1 MEKISILGN
10 QNPEIGTPQQYS
22 VFKVFEIPTVQSP
35 AFGNQQEVAHWEI
48 HVLERGNWRKT
59 DGNTKTGDTVSYT
72 FNQKS
77 LTRKGIKLVVTK
89 GNDKGELILKTK
101 PAKQPKINKIELL
114 DINKHKVTKPL
125 SYVDTLY
132 AKAYCTDMEGETL
145 FFTLWEDDAKGAGHN
160 KINQHN
166 KINTFPVLAK
176 VKKGIAEAKF
186 NMAQYTMAS
195 MVANMQVAKGDKTEG
210 KTHEYYVTA
219 EYFGKL
225 DASNNVNLK
234 NPASNGS
241 PKIESKK
248 TPTTNQPKKPISTQ
262 PKTTPKP
269 PNKKPTPPAPAPKK
283 ETYKKPIT
291 PKAKTKTP
299 DAKGK
304 IKEVSF
310 VDFAGRPL
318 ESAKYGTTVKV
329 KITAQNMKG
338 RTVKLKVWEDDIS
351 NQLVFEHNYILA
363 GDQSFI
369 TLPLT
374 QAMQDKGDDWKEGS
388 EQELFLEVEYAG
400 QSIDSEV
407 IDVDEKVAPKKIE
420 TGRSKAVVKGNN
432 PKGQSNNKCPNCEKP
447 ITAED
452 LKTIFPNADA
462 TKRKSV
468 ADTYNKYMKELGMNT
483 CWNKAHLFAQAM
495 VEGGKSLDLKTGEG
509 MNYAVQ
515 ALPDNFSAFSTT
527 GKRYGPPNE
536 LAFRY
541 GRVDKKNIEMLKTKY
556 HKSNLQYQAANQK
569 MIANTAYS
577 NRKELGNI
585 GGDDG
590 WNYKGRGLIQITG
603 REIYTFCKPY
613 TLKYEN
619 IDVLQNPNLVGEK
632 ISLGVSTSMIF
643 FLWKGINKIANGTKD
658 VKGKICPKV
667 GNNVDIKNSKGV
679 KISTNYDEK
688 QKGFN
693 NITSKV
699 FKIDECKWG
708 TKETKPKV
716 TGKYSTYDN
725 SYVADNKTAY
735 IDIIVPSNRKKE
747 GLLVFFDDS
756 GILFKCYALALGTGG
771 EDRYTNGG
779 YGNVPNG
786 LWNAGLELKT
796 ANVGVSFGNHGVIR
810 LSPKA
815 GDALNASSRSGI
827 LIHCGHTMG
836 DGKKGLTDNGAL
848 MVTHGCIRVYNAD
861 MPQITKHFSDC
872 LASNKKVFVYI
883 EEVNPNS
890 LNQLFADY
898 GTVADPKDL
907 ITNRKNKKNDAQ

>member
-114 DINKHKVTKPL
+114 DVNKHKVTKPL
-125 SYVDTLY
+125 SYADILY

-338 RTVKLKVWEDDIS
+338 RTVKLKVWEDDMS

-369 TLPLT
+369 NLPLT
-374 QAMQDKGDDWKEGS
+374 QAMQDKGDDWKERS

-400 QSIDSEV
+400 QSVDSAV
-407 IDVDEKVAPKKIE
+407 INVDETTKPTKQK
-420 TGRSKAVVKGNN
+420 TGRSMNSVGGSPQKKED
-432 PKGQSNNKCPNCEKP
+432 PNKCPNCDTKLKG
-447 ITAED
+447 ED
-452 LKTIFPNADA
+452 LKTIFPDA
-462 TKRKSV
+462 NPTDLNIV
-468 ADTYNKYMKELGMNT
+468 ANTYNKYMKELGMNT
-483 CWNKAHLFAQAM
+483 CWNKAHFFAQAM
-495 VEGGKSLDLKTGEG
+495 VEGGTTLQLKKGEM
-509 MNYAVQ
+509 MNFAVE
-515 ALPDNFSAFSTT
+515 ALPNVPFKAFQAKDGS
-527 GKRYGPPNE
+527 GHIIPND
-536 LAFRY
+536 LAFKY
-541 GRVDKKNIEMLKTKY
+541 GRIDRKNIEMLKTKY
-556 HKSNLQYQAANQK
+556 HKPNLAYQSANEK

-577 NRKELGNI
+577 NRKELGNT

-590 WNYKGRGLIQITG
+590 WNFRGRGLIQVTG
-603 REIYTFCKPY
+603 REAYTYCKPY
-613 TLKYEN
+613 TIKYEN
-619 IDVLQNPNLVGEK
+619 TDVLMHPEKVGEDIK
-632 ISLGVSTSMIF
+632 LAVFTSMIF
-643 FLWKGINKIANGTKD
+643 FLWKGLNKISNGTKD
-658 VKGKICPKV
+658 VKGKICPLV
-667 GNNVDIKNSKGV
+667 GNNTERKDSRGNKTK
-679 KISTNYDEK
+679 NYDEK
-688 QKGFN
+688 QKAFDN
-693 NITSKV
+693 TTSKV
-699 FKIDECKWG
+699 FKIDQCKWG
-708 TKETKPKV
+708 KTNENNTNSKCPEDCSQCFDYADVVENPKV
-716 TGKYSTYDN
+716 NDQSGNRNHNRYHNEPRTRSDGSTYYHTGTDILAIVGTEVHSMLCGEIVHTRSDLPQN
-725 SYVADNKTAY
+725 DRVKGYESSSSYGNTITIKSKDKEGNLVYHYYAHLSKINVSIGQKVKHG
-735 IDIIVPSNRKKE
+735 DIIGLSGSTGNAMHVDVKYRHVHVEAGKDYEIYAGGVKCKLKNRINPEQFMKSK
-747 GLLVFFDDS
+747 FD
-756 GILFKCYALALGTGG
+756 
-771 EDRYTNGG
+771 
-779 YGNVPNG
+779 
-786 LWNAGLELKT
+786 
-796 ANVGVSFGNHGVIR
+796 
-810 LSPKA
+810 
-815 GDALNASSRSGI
+815 
-827 LIHCGHTMG
+827 
-836 DGKKGLTDNGAL
+836 KKG
-848 MVTHGCIRVYNAD
+848 
-861 MPQITKHFSDC
+861 
-872 LASNKKVFVYI
+872 
-883 EEVNPNS
+883 NS
-890 LNQLFADY
+890 L
-898 GTVADPKDL
+898 
-907 ITNRKNKKNDAQ
+907 